1 MDEKYLKQVEL
12 VVKVLNHVAK
22 EDCFALKGGT
32 AINLFYNNLPRL
44 SVDIDLTYTGFE
56 PREDAC
62 KNINS
67 ALERITQTLK
77 KNGYTANLQ
86 GNSIEKKIICSNFD
100 ATIKIEPNYIIRGYV
115 YNPEI
120 TPVCDEV
127 EEKFGYAEI
136 QVVSKAELY
145 GEKICAALDRQ
156 HPRDLFD
163 IKEYFE
169 NCTFYKEL
177 LKGFVVMLL
186 SHDKPIHETLSPN
199 IKDQKEI
206 FEKQFLGMTDK
217 TFTYQD
223 HIETLNML
231 ISMVKENIY
240 PYKDLLLDFVAL
252 KSDLKDFEIN
262 NLENLPAV
270 KWKLKNLEKLQK
282 NNPEKFKEQYIKLK
296 ECFNKL

>member
-12 VVKVLNHVAK
+12 VVKVLNNVAK

-56 PREDAC
+56 TREDAC

-67 ALERITQTLK
+67 ALERIAQVLK
-77 KNGYTANLQ
+77 KNGYTANSQ
-86 GNSIEKKIICSNFD
+86 GNSIEKKIICSNLD
-100 ATIKIEPNYIIRGYV
+100 STIKIEPNYIIRGYV
-115 YNPEI
+115 YKPEI
-120 TPVCDEV
+120 MTVCEEV

-145 GEKICAALDRQ
+145 GGKICAALDRQ

-169 NCTFYKEL
+169 NNSFEKEL
-177 LKGFVVMLL
+177 LKGFIVMLL
-186 SHDKPIHETLSPN
+186 SHDKPLHETLSPN
-199 IKDQKEI
+199 LKDQKEI
-206 FEKQFLGMTDK
+206 FKKQFLGMTDK

-270 KWKLKNLEKLQK
+270 KWKIKNLEKLQK
-282 NNPEKFKEQYIKLK
+282 NNPEKFNEQYLKLI
-296 ECFNKL
+296 EYFN